1 MKGGAIPVHF
11 DSPRN
16 FSLGFRF
23 LIAEGRLR
31 CEVSNAQWEFKGFPR
46 EFEVDFFRVA
56 PSFILNLIILSK
68 NALRC
73 IQGNKEVSRTIA
85 YMDGKR
91 HLGFHI
97 IREVG
102 TEGKEITFVRFVV
115 FDVKGKELWEPD
127 KTVPSECLPAFIGD
141 LKYINEVIELMR
153 ARKGGAV

>member
-73 IQGNKEVSRTIA
+73 IQGNREVSLTVPL
-85 YMDGKR
+85 GGER

-97 IREVG
+97 IRELG
-102 TEGKEITFVRFVV
+102 TEGKEMTFVKFV
-115 FDVKGKELWEPD
+115 FLDAKGKEVWGPD
-127 KTVPSECLPAFIGD
+127 KTVPSECLPAFIDD
-141 LKYINEVIELMR
+141 LKYIEEVTELMR